1 MWGVGRAQK
10 FSKGISSASERDD
23 WFLGWRLRASALCEG
38 ASVSHAGLSL
48 EGRAEATAGLG
59 SSWSAMWHCCYC

>member
-1 MWGVGRAQK
+1 MGERGREKEMWGVGRAQK

-38 ASVSHAGLSL
+38 ASVEPRWPLPGR
-48 EGRAEATAGLG
+48 EG
-59 SSWSAMWHCCYC
+59 